1 MSKTLMELIFE
12 KIFDAEWV
20 GRRGEKLTQ
29 RELNFVRLLG
39 RNGKILK
46 NIYIPKEN
54 GETTEIDIMFITQ
67 KGIFVIESKNY
78 SGWIF
83 GDEKSF
89 QWAATLSNFQKNRFY
104 NPIRQNA
111 NHIKWLKQ
119 YLNED
124 IPMFSLIVFSE
135 RCELKKI
142 IVESPDVAVIKR
154 DSLYATIR
162 RIWDEKPDVLDK
174 QKCQDLYKKLKPLA
188 NVDSSVKDT
197 HIKSIENKYTL
208 KDKNTESQ
216 KSETTVSSMKS
227 APVPNAVESSPNIE
241 TSSEESSHVLDK
253 ITAESDSTSALSDG
267 DSIISEETAAAIN
280 QAAKILEE
288 TADSS
293 DAATY
298 ILNEMAKILEGKVS
312 FSTPSPVTS
321 EEDSAVSEELEKCAA
336 APEESAPLPES
347 SVTDESENI
356 SEDNTTEAEKICPR
370 CGAKLILRTAKKGK
384 NIGNQFWGCSSF
396 PKCRYTAAY
405 SEETDSAETCL

>member
-46 NIYIPKEN
+46 NIYIPKAN

-89 QWAATLSNFQKNRFY
+89 QWTATLSNLQKNRFY

-119 YLNED
+119 YINED

-142 IVESPDVAVIKR
+142 SVESPDVAVIKR
-154 DSLYATIR
+154 DSLYAAVR

-174 QKCQDLYKKLKPLA
+174 QKCQDLYQKLKPLTNA
-188 NVDSSVKDT
+188 DSSVKDA
-197 HIKSIENKYTL
+197 HIKSIENKYTP
-208 KDKNTESQ
+208 KNKNIEIKTEDKNI
-216 KSETTVSSMKS
+216 SSKKS
-227 APVPNAVESSPNIE
+227 AHIQKTVAEFPDAEII
-241 TSSEESSHVLDK
+241 SEEASHVLDEIK
-253 ITAESDSTSALSDG
+253 NASDSISVLSDG
-267 DSIISEETAAAIN
+267 VSVISEKAAAAIS

-298 ILNEMAKILEGKVS
+298 ILNEMAKILEGKTS
-312 FSTPSPVTS
+312 FSSQSPVTS
-321 EEDSAVSEELEKCAA
+321 EENSAVSEESEKSAA

-347 SVTDESENI
+347 SVTDESEN
-356 SEDNTTEAEKICPR
+356 NTTEAEKICPR

-384 NIGNQFWGCSSF
+384 NIGNRFWGCSSF

-405 SEETDSAETCL
+405 SEETDSTETNL